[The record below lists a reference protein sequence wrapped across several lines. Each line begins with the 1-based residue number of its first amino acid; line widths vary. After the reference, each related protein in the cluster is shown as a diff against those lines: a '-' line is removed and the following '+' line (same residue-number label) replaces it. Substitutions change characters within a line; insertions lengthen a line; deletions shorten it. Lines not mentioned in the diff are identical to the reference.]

1 MRKVYVAVGVVAV
14 LGWVVLGL
22 VVARGPQP
30 EIIVPAEIITKLGPL
45 NVSNTLITA
54 WAAMVIL
61 AVVTFLGTRAMKLVP
76 KGAQNFLESV
86 VEFLFGQ
93 MEDIAGEKNTRRFF
107 PVIATFFL
115 FILLSNW
122 MGLLPFFNAIGKTE
136 DIGHHIFHEIEE
148 HEADHKPFTEE
159 IDHASGWLMNK
170 TGGIGLVPNGA
181 GSAEFEMGASEASP
195 VSPAEALDRYVV
207 FLAETF
213 SSDQFADQYVV
224 ALAESFTDFEV
235 DDGGAVPSED
245 ESPSADEAPSAETL
259 ARAREALAAAP
270 NAPSLSL
277 EDALDGTPSPELVRA
292 ARRTLDADRED
303 APNLLRDDDHGHAV
317 ASDALGEELTVG
329 GIEFPGQQLALIIPL
344 FRSVYSDV
352 NNTIALALISFAMV
366 EFWGLR
372 ALGLGY
378 LRKFFN
384 FSGVIPAFV
393 GILELLS
400 EFIRIISFA
409 FRLFGNIFAGEVL
422 ILMLTFLLP
431 FLIVDIIYGLELF
444 VGFIQAAVF
453 ALLTLVFAVMAV
465 EHHDEDGEG
474 HEGEAG
480 HATES
485 RGSAG

>member
-1 MRKVYVAVGVVAV
+1 MRKVYVAVGAVAV
-14 LGWVVLGL
+14 LGWVALGL

-45 NVSNTLITA
+45 NVSNTLISA
-54 WAAMVIL
+54 WAAMIIL

-76 KGAQNFLESV
+76 HGAQNFLESAV
-86 VEFLFGQ
+86 DFLFGQ

-148 HEADHKPFTEE
+148 HEADHEDFTEE

-170 TGGIGLVPNGA
+170 TGGIGLVPTIGA
-181 GSAEFEMGASEASP
+181 GSAEFEMGASEDSK
-195 VSPAEALDRYVV
+195 VSPAQALDRYVV

-213 SSDQFADQYVV
+213 SPDQFADQYVV
-224 ALAESFTDFEV
+224 ALAEAFTDFEV
-235 DDGGAVPSED
+235 DDGGEVPSED
-245 ESPSADEAPSAETL
+245 EAPSAAEAPSAETL
-259 ARAREALAAAP
+259 ARARVALAAAP
-270 NAPSLSL
+270 NAPRLSL

-292 ARRTLDADRED
+292 AVRTLDADPD
-303 APNLLRDDDHGHAV
+303 APNLLPGDDHGHAV
-317 ASDALGEELTVG
+317 PSAALEDLTVG

>member
-1 MRKVYVAVGVVAV
+1 MRKVYVAVGAVAV
-14 LGWVVLGL
+14 LGWVALGL

-45 NVSNTLITA
+45 NVSNTLISA
-54 WAAMVIL
+54 WAAMIIL

-76 KGAQNFLESV
+76 HGAQNFLESAV
-86 VEFLFGQ
+86 DFLFGQ

-170 TGGIGLVPNGA
+170 TGGIGLVPTIGA

-213 SSDQFADQYVV
+213 
-224 ALAESFTDFEV
+224 TDFEANLG
-235 DDGGAVPSED
+235 DG
-245 ESPSADEAPSAETL
+245 EAPSAETL
-259 ARAREALAAAP
+259 A
-270 NAPSLSL
+270 
-277 EDALDGTPSPELVRA
+277 DARA
-292 ARRTLDADRED
+292 ALEADPD
-303 APNLLRDDDHGHAV
+303 APNLLPGDDHGHAV
-317 ASDALGEELTVG
+317 PSAALGEGLTVG

>member
-1 MRKVYVAVGVVAV
+1 MRKVYIAGGVIAV
-14 LGWVVLGL
+14 LGWVALGL
-22 VVARGPQP
+22 IVARGPQP

-45 NVSNTLITA
+45 NVSNTLISA
-54 WAAMVIL
+54 WAAMIIL
-61 AVVTFLGTRAMKLVP
+61 AVVTFLGTRAMKLIP
-76 KGAQNFLESV
+76 RGAQNFFESA
-86 VEFLFGQ
+86 VEFLVGQ
-93 MEDIAGEKNTRRFF
+93 MEDIAGQRNTRIFF

-148 HEADHKPFTEE
+148 HESDHKDFTEE
-159 IDHASGWLMNK
+159 IGHASGWLMNN
-170 TGGIGLVPNGA
+170 TGGIGLVPPRGA
-181 GSAEFEMGASEASP
+181 SNAEFEMGASEASP

-213 SSDQFADQYVV
+213 
-224 ALAESFTDFEV
+224 TDFE
-235 DDGGAVPSED
+235 GNGH
-245 ESPSADEAPSAETL
+245 DEAPSAETL
-259 ARAREALAAAP
+259 AGARAALAADP
-270 NAPSLSL
+270 
-277 EDALDGTPSPELVRA
+277 
-292 ARRTLDADRED
+292 D
-303 APNLLRDDDHGHAV
+303 APRLLAGDGGHGV
-317 ASDALGEELTVG
+317 ASAALGEELVVG
-329 GIEFPGQQLALIIPL
+329 GVEFPGKKLALIIPL

-465 EHHDEDGEG
+465 EHHDEEDEG

-480 HATES
+480 HETES
-485 RGSAG
+485 RGSVGP

>member
-1 MRKVYVAVGVVAV
+1 MRKVYIGIGLVAV

-22 VVARGPQP
+22 IVARGPQP

-45 NVSNTLITA
+45 NVSNTLISA

-61 AVVTFLGTRAMKLVP
+61 AVVTFLGTRAMKLIP
-76 KGAQNFLESV
+76 QGAQNFLESA
-86 VEFLFGQ
+86 VEFLVGQ
-93 MEDIAGEKNTRRFF
+93 MEDIAGERNTRIFF

-148 HEADHKPFTEE
+148 HEADHKDFTEE

-181 GSAEFEMGASEASP
+181 GSAEFEMGASEATP

-213 SSDQFADQYVV
+213 
-224 ALAESFTDFEV
+224 TDFEAN
-235 DDGGAVPSED
+235 GEGA
-245 ESPSADEAPSAETL
+245 APSAETL
-259 ARAREALAAAP
+259 AEARAALAADP
-270 NAPSLSL
+270 
-277 EDALDGTPSPELVRA
+277 
-292 ARRTLDADRED
+292 D
-303 APNLLRDDDHGHAV
+303 APKLLPGEGAHAV
-317 ASDALGEELTVG
+317 ASDALGEELVVG
-329 GIEFPGQQLALIIPL
+329 GIEFPGKQLALIIPL

-372 ALGLGY
+372 ALGFGY

-465 EHHDEDGEG
+465 EHHDEEGEG

-480 HATES
+480 HETES
-485 RGSAG
+485 RGSVAS

>member
-1 MRKVYVAVGVVAV
+1 MRKVYIAIGVVAV
-14 LGWVVLGL
+14 LGWVALGL
-22 VVARGPQP
+22 FVARGPQP

-45 NVSNTLITA
+45 NVSNTLISA
-54 WAAMVIL
+54 WAAMVVL
-61 AVVTFLGTRAMKLVP
+61 AVVTFLGTRAMRLIP
-76 KGAQNFLESV
+76 QGAQNFLESA
-86 VEFLFGQ
+86 VEFLVGQ
-93 MEDIAGEKNTRRFF
+93 MEDIAGERNTRIFF

-159 IDHASGWLMNK
+159 IGHASGWLMDE
-170 TGGIGLVPNGA
+170 TGGIGLVQNRA

-213 SSDQFADQYVV
+213 
-224 ALAESFTDFEV
+224 TDFE
-235 DDGGAVPSED
+235 GNGEG
-245 ESPSADEAPSAETL
+245 EAPTAATL
-259 ARAREALAAAP
+259 AGARAALAAD
-270 NAPSLSL
+270 S
-277 EDALDGTPSPELVRA
+277 
-292 ARRTLDADRED
+292 D
-303 APNLLRDDDHGHAV
+303 APRLLPGEGEHAV
-317 ASDALGEELTVG
+317 ASAALGEDLVVG
-329 GIEFPGQQLALIIPL
+329 GVEFPGQKLALIIPL

-409 FRLFGNIFAGEVL
+409 FRLFSNIFAGEVL

-465 EHHDEDGEG
+465 EHHDEEGEG

-480 HATES
+480 HETES
-485 RGSAG
+485 RGSVGP

>member
-45 NVSNTLITA
+45 NVSNTLISA
-54 WAAMVIL
+54 WAAMIIL

-76 KGAQNFLESV
+76 RGAQNFLESV

-213 SSDQFADQYVV
+213 
-224 ALAESFTDFEV
+224 TDFEANG
-235 DDGGAVPSED
+235 DG
-245 ESPSADEAPSAETL
+245 APSAQTL
-259 ARAREALAAAP
+259 TDARAA
-270 NAPSLSL
+270 
-277 EDALDGTPSPELVRA
+277 
-292 ARRTLDADRED
+292 LDADPD
-303 APNLLRDDDHGHAV
+303 APNLLQGEGGHAV

>member
-1 MRKVYVAVGVVAV
+1 MRKVYVAVGAVAV

-22 VVARGPQP
+22 IVARGPQP

-45 NVSNTLITA
+45 NVSNTLISA
-54 WAAMVIL
+54 WAAMIIL

-76 KGAQNFLESV
+76 RGAQNFLESV

-115 FILLSNW
+115 FVLLSNW

-148 HEADHKPFTEE
+148 HAADGTDFKEE
-159 IDHASGWLMNK
+159 IDHASGWLMDK
-170 TGGIGLVPNGA
+170 TGGIGLVPVPNGA
-181 GSAEFEMGASEASP
+181 GSAEFEMGASEDSK
-195 VSPAEALDRYVV
+195 VSPAKALDRYVV

-224 ALAESFTDFEV
+224 ALAEAFTDFEV
-235 DDGGAVPSED
+235 DDGGEVPSED
-245 ESPSADEAPSAETL
+245 EAPLAETL

-277 EDALDGTPSPELVRA
+277 EDALDGDPSPELVRA
-292 ARRTLDADRED
+292 ARRTLDADPA
-303 APNLLRDDDHGHAV
+303 APNLLSGDDHGHVV
-317 ASDALGEELTVG
+317 ASAALGEELTVG

>member
-1 MRKVYVAVGVVAV
+1 MRKVYVAVGAVAV

-22 VVARGPQP
+22 IVARGPQP

-45 NVSNTLITA
+45 NVSNTLISA
-54 WAAMVIL
+54 WAAMIIL

-76 KGAQNFLESV
+76 RGAQNFLESV

-159 IDHASGWLMNK
+159 IGHASGWLMNE

-213 SSDQFADQYVV
+213 
-224 ALAESFTDFEV
+224 TDFEANG
-235 DDGGAVPSED
+235 DGGA
-245 ESPSADEAPSAETL
+245 PSAQTL
-259 ARAREALAAAP
+259 TDARAA
-270 NAPSLSL
+270 
-277 EDALDGTPSPELVRA
+277 
-292 ARRTLDADRED
+292 LDADPD
-303 APNLLRDDDHGHAV
+303 APNLLHGEGGHAV
-317 ASDALGEELTVG
+317 ASAALGEELTVG
-329 GIEFPGQQLALIIPL
+329 GIEFPGKQLALIIPL

>member
-1 MRKVYVAVGVVAV
+1 MRKVYIGIGVVAV

-22 VVARGPQP
+22 IVARGPQP
-30 EIIVPAEIITKLGPL
+30 EIIVPAEIITSLGPL
-45 NVSNTLITA
+45 NVSNTLISA
-54 WAAMVIL
+54 WAAMIIL
-61 AVVTFLGTRAMKLVP
+61 AVVTFLGTRAMKLIP
-76 KGAQNFLESV
+76 QGAQNFLESA
-86 VEFLFGQ
+86 VEFLVGQ
-93 MEDIAGEKNTRRFF
+93 MEDIAGERNTRIFF

-148 HEADHKPFTEE
+148 HEADHKDFTEE

-181 GSAEFEMGASEASP
+181 GSAEFEMGASEATP

-213 SSDQFADQYVV
+213 
-224 ALAESFTDFEV
+224 TDFEAN
-235 DDGGAVPSED
+235 GEGA
-245 ESPSADEAPSAETL
+245 APSAETL
-259 ARAREALAAAP
+259 AEARAALAADP
-270 NAPSLSL
+270 
-277 EDALDGTPSPELVRA
+277 
-292 ARRTLDADRED
+292 D
-303 APNLLRDDDHGHAV
+303 APKLLPGEGAHAV
-317 ASDALGEELTVG
+317 ASDALGEELVVG
-329 GIEFPGQQLALIIPL
+329 GIEFPGKQLALIIPL

-372 ALGLGY
+372 ALGFGY

-465 EHHDEDGEG
+465 EHHDEEGEG

-480 HATES
+480 HETES
-485 RGSAG
+485 RGSVAS

>member
-1 MRKVYVAVGVVAV
+1 MRKVYVAVIAVAV
-14 LGWVVLGL
+14 LGWVALGL
-22 VVARGPQP
+22 IVARGPQP
-30 EIIVPAEIITKLGPL
+30 EIIVPAEIITTLGPL
-45 NVSNTLITA
+45 NVSNTLISA
-54 WAAMVIL
+54 WAAMIIL
-61 AVVTFLGTRAMKLVP
+61 AAVTFLGTRAMKLVP
-76 KGAQNFLESV
+76 RGAQNFLESS

-93 MEDIAGEKNTRRFF
+93 MEDIAGERNARRFF

-136 DIGHHIFHEIEE
+136 DIGHHIFHEIQE
-148 HEADHKPFTEE
+148 HAADDKKFTEE
-159 IDHASGWLMNK
+159 IDHASGWLMNR
-170 TGGIGLVPNGA
+170 TGGIGLVPNRA
-181 GSAEFEMGASEASP
+181 GSAEFEMGASEAGEGVP
-195 VSPAEALDRYVV
+195 PDEALDRYVV

-213 SSDQFADQYVV
+213 
-224 ALAESFTDFEV
+224 TDFEANG
-235 DDGGAVPSED
+235 DGDGAPT
-245 ESPSADEAPSAETL
+245 AQTL
-259 ARAREALAAAP
+259 A
-270 NAPSLSL
+270 
-277 EDALDGTPSPELVRA
+277 DARA
-292 ARRTLDADRED
+292 ALDADPD
-303 APNLLRDDDHGHAV
+303 APNLLPGDGDGHAV
-317 ASDALGEELTVG
+317 ASAALGEELTVG
-329 GIEFPGQQLALIIPL
+329 GIEFPGQQLALIIPF

-465 EHHDEDGEG
+465 EHHDEEGEG

>member
-1 MRKVYVAVGVVAV
+1 MRKVYVCVGVIAV
-14 LGWVVLGL
+14 LGWVALGL

-45 NVSNTLITA
+45 NVSNTLISA
-54 WAAMVIL
+54 WAAMIIL
-61 AVVTFLGTRAMKLVP
+61 AVVTFLGTRAMKLIP
-76 KGAQNFLESV
+76 QGAQNFLESA
-86 VEFLFGQ
+86 VEFLVGQ
-93 MEDIAGEKNTRRFF
+93 MEDIAGRRNARIFF
-107 PVIATFFL
+107 PVIATFFI

-136 DIGHHIFHEIEE
+136 DIGHHIFHEIEV

-159 IDHASGWLMNK
+159 IGHASGWLMNK

-181 GSAEFEMGASEASP
+181 GSAEFEMGASEANP

-213 SSDQFADQYVV
+213 
-224 ALAESFTDFEV
+224 TDFE
-235 DDGGAVPSED
+235 GNGEGA
-245 ESPSADEAPSAETL
+245 APSAETL
-259 ARAREALAAAP
+259 AGA
-270 NAPSLSL
+270 
-277 EDALDGTPSPELVRA
+277 RA
-292 ARRTLDADRED
+292 ALDADPD
-303 APNLLRDDDHGHAV
+303 APKLLPGEGDHAV
-317 ASDALGEELTVG
+317 ASAALGEELVVG
-329 GIEFPGQQLALIIPL
+329 GVEFPGQQLALIIPL

-480 HATES
+480 HETES
-485 RGSAG
+485 RGSVGP

>member
-1 MRKVYVAVGVVAV
+1 MRKVYIGIGIVAV

-22 VVARGPQP
+22 IVARGPQP

-45 NVSNTLITA
+45 NVSNTLISA

-61 AVVTFLGTRAMKLVP
+61 AVVTFLGTRAMKLIP
-76 KGAQNFLESV
+76 QGAQNFLESA
-86 VEFLFGQ
+86 VEFLVGQ
-93 MEDIAGEKNTRRFF
+93 MEDIAGERNTRIFF

-148 HEADHKPFTEE
+148 HEADHKDFTEE

-181 GSAEFEMGASEASP
+181 GSAEFEMGASEATP

-213 SSDQFADQYVV
+213 
-224 ALAESFTDFEV
+224 TDFEAN
-235 DDGGAVPSED
+235 GEGA
-245 ESPSADEAPSAETL
+245 APSAETL
-259 ARAREALAAAP
+259 AEARAALAADP
-270 NAPSLSL
+270 
-277 EDALDGTPSPELVRA
+277 
-292 ARRTLDADRED
+292 D
-303 APNLLRDDDHGHAV
+303 APKLLPGEGAHAV
-317 ASDALGEELTVG
+317 ASDALGEELVVG

-372 ALGLGY
+372 ALGFGY

-465 EHHDEDGEG
+465 EHHDEEGEG

-480 HATES
+480 HETES
-485 RGSAG
+485 RGSVAS